1 MADFLKMI
9 RYTNCVTICKVAV
22 TVTDMKRVINEQVA
36 DQVRELLVNEPD
48 MDEKTMFSGHC
59 FLVNGKMCVC
69 VNLEDLLCRIGHERV
84 VEELEKGMQTNDNER
99 AGEPR
104 VIIFL
109 LRLIVRV
116 RQIVT

>member
-9 RYTNCVTICKVAV
+9 GYTNCVTICKLAV

-104 VIIFL
+104 VNIFL
-109 LRLIVRV
+109 LRFIVPG
-116 RQIVT
+116 